1 MALLFSVLT
10 PYGVPMTLRQIERK
24 YIELQEAIRNND
36 GVQCASVPE
45 VFFPEDEHDPEIR
58 RSMVKVA
65 KEVCNDCPVRLRCF
79 DYALSAGMTG
89 IWGGT
94 TYEERVKLRASS

>member
-1 MALLFSVLT
+1 
-10 PYGVPMTLRQIERK
+10 MTLRQIERK

-36 GVQCASVPE
+36 GVQCAELPS
-45 VFFPEDEHDPEIR
+45 VFFPNDEPDPESR
-58 RSMVKVA
+58 QVMVDVA
-65 KEVCNDCPVRLRCF
+65 KQICNDCPVRLRCF
-79 DYALSAGMTG
+79 DYALSAGMYG

>member
-1 MALLFSVLT
+1 MALLFLVLT

-45 VFFPEDEHDPEIR
+45 VFFPEDEHDPEVR
-58 RSMVKVA
+58 KSMVKVA

-94 TYEERVKLRASS
+94 THEERVKLRASS

>member
-1 MALLFSVLT
+1 
-10 PYGVPMTLRQIERK
+10 MTLRQTERK

-45 VFFPEDEHDPEIR
+45 VFFPEDEHDLEVR
-58 RSMVKVA
+58 KSMVRVA

-79 DYALSAGMTG
+79 DYALTAGMHG

-94 TYEERVKLRASS
+94 THEERVKLRSL

>member
-1 MALLFSVLT
+1 
-10 PYGVPMTLRQIERK
+10 MTLRQIERK

-45 VFFPEDEHDPEIR
+45 VFFPEDEHDPEMR
-58 RSMVKVA
+58 KSMIKVA
-65 KEVCNDCPVRLRCF
+65 KEVCDDCPVRLRCF
-79 DYALSAGMTG
+79 DYALSAGMQG

-94 TYEERVKLRASS
+94 TYEERVKLRALS

>member
-1 MALLFSVLT
+1 MALLFSVFT

-45 VFFPEDEHDPEIR
+45 VFFPEDEHDLEVR
-58 RSMVKVA
+58 KSMIKVA

-79 DYALSAGMTG
+79 DYALSAGMHG

-94 TYEERVKLRASS
+94 TYEERQKLRTL

>member
-1 MALLFSVLT
+1 VALLFSVFT

-45 VFFPEDEHDPEIR
+45 VFFPEDEHDLEIR
-58 RSMVKVA
+58 KSMVKVA
-65 KEVCNDCPVRLRCF
+65 KEVCADCPVRLMCF
-79 DYALSAGMTG
+79 DYALSAGMHG

-94 TYEERVKLRASS
+94 TYEERQKLRTL

>member
-45 VFFPEDEHDPEIR
+45 VFFPEDEHDLEVR
-58 RSMVKVA
+58 KSMVKVA

>member
-1 MALLFSVLT
+1 
-10 PYGVPMTLRQIERK
+10 MTLRQIERK

-45 VFFPEDEHDPEIR
+45 VFFPEDEHNPESR
-58 RSMVKVA
+58 RAMVKVA

-79 DYALSAGMTG
+79 DYALSAGMHG

>member
-1 MALLFSVLT
+1 
-10 PYGVPMTLRQIERK
+10 MTLRQIERK

-45 VFFPEDEHDPEIR
+45 VFFPE
-58 RSMVKVA
+58 
-65 KEVCNDCPVRLRCF
+65 VCDDCPVRLRCF
-79 DYALSAGMTG
+79 DYALSAGMQG

-94 TYEERVKLRASS
+94 THEERVKLRTSS

>member
-1 MALLFSVLT
+1 
-10 PYGVPMTLRQIERK
+10 MTLRQIERK

-45 VFFPEDEHDPEIR
+45 VFFPEDETNLDVR

-65 KEVCNDCPVRLRCF
+65 KEVCNDCPVKAMCL
-79 DYALSAGMTG
+79 DYAVSAGMHG

-94 TYEERVKLRASS
+94 THEERQKLRASS

>member
-1 MALLFSVLT
+1 VALLFSVFT

-45 VFFPEDEHDPEIR
+45 VFFPEDEHDLEVR
-58 RSMVKVA
+58 KSMIKVA

-79 DYALSAGMTG
+79 DYALSAGMHG

-94 TYEERVKLRASS
+94 TYEERQKLRT

>member
-1 MALLFSVLT
+1 VALLFVMVS

-45 VFFPEDEHDPEIR
+45 VFFPEDEHDLEVR
-58 RSMVKVA
+58 KSMVKVA

>member
-1 MALLFSVLT
+1 VALLFSVLT

-45 VFFPEDEHDPEIR
+45 VFFPEDEHDLEVR
-58 RSMVKVA
+58 KSMIKVA

>member
-1 MALLFSVLT
+1 
-10 PYGVPMTLRQIERK
+10 MTLRQIERK

-45 VFFPEDEHDPEIR
+45 VFFPEDEPNADIR

-65 KEVCNDCPVRLRCF
+65 KEVCNDCPVKTLCL
-79 DYALSAGMTG
+79 DYAISAGMHG

-94 TYEERVKLRASS
+94 THEERLKLKALS

>member
-45 VFFPEDEHDPEIR
+45 VFFPEDEHDLEVR
-58 RSMVKVA
+58 KSMVKVA

-79 DYALSAGMTG
+79 DYALSAGMHG

>member
-1 MALLFSVLT
+1 MLLRMYLL
-10 PYGVPMTLRQIERK
+10 YGYPMTLRQIERK

-45 VFFPEDEHDPEIR
+45 VFFPEDEHDLEVR
-58 RSMVKVA
+58 KSMVKVA

-79 DYALSAGMTG
+79 DYALSAGMHG

-94 TYEERVKLRASS
+94 THEERVKLRTSS

>member
-1 MALLFSVLT
+1 
-10 PYGVPMTLRQIERK
+10 MTLRQIERK

-36 GVQCASVPE
+36 GVQCTSVPE
-45 VFFPEDEHDPEIR
+45 VFFPEDEHDLEVR
-58 RSMVKVA
+58 KSMIKVA

>member
-1 MALLFSVLT
+1 
-10 PYGVPMTLRQIERK
+10 MTLRQIERK

-36 GVQCASVPE
+36 GVQCAELPD
-45 VFFPEDEHDPEIR
+45 VFFPEDEHDPESRKAMIE
-58 RSMVKVA
+58 VA
-65 KEVCNDCPVRLRCF
+65 KQVCADCPVRLRCF
-79 DYALSAGMTG
+79 DYALSAGMQG

>member
-1 MALLFSVLT
+1 
-10 PYGVPMTLRQIERK
+10 MTLRQIERK

-45 VFFPEDEHDPEIR
+45 VFFPEDETNLDVR
-58 RSMVKVA
+58 RAMVKVA
-65 KEVCNDCPVRLRCF
+65 KEVCDDCPVKAMCL
-79 DYALSAGMTG
+79 DYALSAGMQG

-94 TYEERVKLRASS
+94 THEERLKIKASS

>member
-1 MALLFSVLT
+1 VALLFALVLL
-10 PYGVPMTLRQIERK
+10 YGYPMTLRQIERK

-45 VFFPEDEHDPEIR
+45 VFFPEDEHDLEVR
-58 RSMVKVA
+58 KSMVKVA

-79 DYALSAGMTG
+79 DYALSAGMHG

-94 TYEERVKLRASS
+94 TYEERVKLRT

>member
-45 VFFPEDEHDPEIR
+45 VFFPEDEHDLEIR
-58 RSMVKVA
+58 KSMVKVA
-65 KEVCNDCPVRLRCF
+65 KEVCADCPVRLRCF
-79 DYALSAGMTG
+79 DYALSAGMHG

-94 TYEERVKLRASS
+94 THEERQKLRT

>member
-1 MALLFSVLT
+1 MALLFSVFT

-45 VFFPEDEHDPEIR
+45 VFFPEDEHDLEIR
-58 RSMVKVA
+58 KSMVKVA
-65 KEVCNDCPVRLRCF
+65 KEVCADCPVRLMCF
-79 DYALSAGMTG
+79 DYALSAGMHG

-94 TYEERVKLRASS
+94 TYEERQKLRTL

>member
-1 MALLFSVLT
+1 MGLL
-10 PYGVPMTLRQIERK
+10 YGYPMTLRQIERK

-45 VFFPEDEHDPEIR
+45 VFFPEDEPDPEIR
-58 RSMVKVA
+58 KSMVKVA

-94 TYEERVKLRASS
+94 THEERVKLPQQ